1 MAKAN
6 KKTLAVVAT
15 DEQARAELT
24 ATTDAHKAEKAGRRT
39 SGKPSV
45 KMARFVTELV
55 IKAFNTCVDSK
66 GETITVRMDLA
77 KHEERQ
83 AMHKIIREA
92 FIDPGAPSALNTL
105 DFKVE
110 KDTDAIKRTG
120 DPKARAE
127 TIGDLLGLDA
137 KRISAIRA
145 HVDQG
150 MPQKAAEQL
159 VDGKINFL
167 EACRLTVE
175 AAAASK

>member
-15 DEQARAELT
+15 DEQARAELA
-24 ATTDAHKAEKAGRRT
+24 ATTDAHKAEKAERRT

-45 KMARFVTELV
+45 KMARFVTEVV
-55 IKAFNTCVDSK
+55 IKAYNTSVDK
-66 GETITVRMDLA
+66 EGDMVWVHMDLV
-77 KHEERQ
+77 KHEDRQ
-83 AMHKIIREA
+83 MMHKIIRDA
-92 FIDPGAPSALNTL
+92 FISQGAPSALNAL
-105 DFKVE
+105 EFKVE

-120 DPKARAE
+120 NPKARAE

-137 KRISAIRA
+137 KRINAIRA

-159 VDGKINFL
+159 VDGKIDFL